1 MGGYLFEPLY
11 TFCLLVAF
19 LQHAERALVYALCWS
34 VQLLCSFL
42 VIAKR
47 RRGRGGLVG
56 YETFQLG
63 RKYVGW

>member
-1 MGGYLFEPLY
+1 MLH
-11 TFCLLVAF
+11 F
-19 LQHAERALVYALCWS
+19 LEHAERALEYALCWA
-34 VQLLCSFL
+34 VQLIYSFQ

-47 RRGRGGLVG
+47 ERGSGGLVG